1 MAGGGQACRPAAA
14 GLSWLRQASQLAEA
28 SGGLGLHRAPP
39 RQGAAHRRRRAWVE
53 RVCRFRRTQAGCAL
67 VLTGRREAPLQET
80 AGLISAAGGLPALVA
95 PADLTDAAAVEGL
108 FAVCEREHG
117 RLDVLFNNAG
127 TLTLLCRQR
136 STSGRHPTGPYPTQ
150 APSRPAYHLR
160 SSAWSSGTRP
170 SRPTSPHPSCA
181 RSTPSA

>member
-1 MAGGGQACRPAAA
+1 M
-14 GLSWLRQASQLAEA
+14 
-28 SGGLGLHRAPP
+28 
-39 RQGAAHRRRRAWVE
+39 
-53 RVCRFRRTQAGCAL
+53 
-67 VLTGRREAPLQET
+67 LTGRREAPLQET

-127 TLTLLCRQR
+127 TLSLPCRQR
-136 STSGRHPTGPYPTQ
+136 STSGRHLTGPYPTQ
-150 APSRPAYHLR
+150 APSRPAYHSR

-181 RSTPSA
+181 PSTPSA